1 MHSVIAQDGED
12 VNELKHRIQQLQE
25 QRKSDE
31 LYIQH
36 LETELKNLTDAV
48 RASNQKTI
56 QPLKHKLD
64 ELEQR
69 VKDKE
74 YRGRSLKRKI
84 HKLKVQLDN
93 ERKINFSLAKRISLA
108 ADRADR
114 SSKIDYK
121 RVYDLHSNS
130 IEERQPDMQNMLNQD
145 QSKVSR

>member
-1 MHSVIAQDGED
+1 
-12 VNELKHRIQQLQE
+12 
-25 QRKSDE
+25 
-31 LYIQH
+31 
-36 LETELKNLTDAV
+36 
-48 RASNQKTI
+48 
-56 QPLKHKLD
+56 LKHKLD

-145 QSKVSR
+145 QRKVSR